1 LGGRETDTSA
11 HKSGSLG
18 YIVSN
23 KMEGKNCAV
32 RLLYVHCVMC
42 AHAQTHTHTQRRE
55 GGREGER
62 ERERERERI
71 GIFKNM
77 SLFLIFNIYRT
88 LCILIHV

>member
-1 LGGRETDTSA
+1 
-11 HKSGSLG
+11 
-18 YIVSN
+18 
-23 KMEGKNCAV
+23 
-32 RLLYVHCVMC
+32 MC